1 MAVNPNYLT
10 VGPILRYDRTK
21 SKKPNYQTMA
31 RPRVKEL
38 TQRELEIMHEF
49 WLHGEQSAVNVRN
62 RLAAAGG
69 PDLAYTTVATLVRI
83 LVDKGYLRQTNGQ
96 RPFIYRPVR
105 SFRDVSKRIL
115 GDVVNRVFHGS
126 RKELLLQL
134 MEDEEL
140 SDAEREI
147 LERLVQES

>member
-1 MAVNPNYLT
+1 
-10 VGPILRYDRTK
+10 
-21 SKKPNYQTMA
+21 MA

-38 TQRELEIMHEF
+38 TQRELEIMHVF
-49 WLHGEQSAVNVRN
+49 WRHGEQSAAAVRLQ
-62 RLAAAGG
+62 LAASGG

-83 LVDKGYLRQTNGQ
+83 LVEKEYLRQTNNQ
-96 RPFIYRPVR
+96 RPFIYRPLR
-105 SFRDVSKRIL
+105 TFRDVSKRIL

-126 RKELLLQL
+126 RKELFLQL

-140 SDAEREI
+140 TGAEREI

>member
-1 MAVNPNYLT
+1 
-10 VGPILRYDRTK
+10 
-21 SKKPNYQTMA
+21 MA

-38 TQRELEIMHEF
+38 TQRELEIMHVF
-49 WLHGEQSAVNVRN
+49 WRHGEQSAAGVREQ
-62 RLAAAGG
+62 LAAAGG

-83 LVDKGYLRQTNGQ
+83 LLDKGYLRQTNDQ
-96 RPFIYRPVR
+96 RPFVYRPLR

-140 SDAEREI
+140 TDAEREI
-147 LERLVQES
+147 LERLVQEP

>member
-1 MAVNPNYLT
+1 
-10 VGPILRYDRTK
+10 
-21 SKKPNYQTMA
+21 MA

-38 TQRELEIMHEF
+38 TQRELEIMHVF
-49 WLHGEQSAVNVRN
+49 WRDGEQSAAGVRE
-62 RLAAAGG
+62 RLAADGG
-69 PDLAYTTVATLVRI
+69 PDLAYTTIATLVRI
-83 LVDKGYLRQTNGQ
+83 LVDKGYLRQTNDQ
-96 RPFIYRPVR
+96 RPFIYRPLR
-105 SFRDVSKRIL
+105 TFRDVSKRIL

-140 SDAEREI
+140 TDAEREV